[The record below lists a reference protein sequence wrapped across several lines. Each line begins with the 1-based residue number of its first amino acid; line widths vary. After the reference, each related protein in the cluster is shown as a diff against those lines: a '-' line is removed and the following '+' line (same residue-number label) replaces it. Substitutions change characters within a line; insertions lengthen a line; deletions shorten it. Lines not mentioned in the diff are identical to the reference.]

1 MSDIEV
7 LKQLNTYNFIKIHI
21 CIPKII
27 DGKIYYK
34 KIDKDYLISDINIYN
49 SKTKNYITLREVLK
63 HRIYYHL
70 NKNEE
75 TELNNILKEINL
87 KLKKIHDTISIVDDY
102 DPLMGSVELSHRV
115 DVYYWEVVDIN
126 KK

>member
-1 MSDIEV
+1 MNDIEV
-7 LKQLNTYNFIKIHI
+7 LKELKPYKIIKFYP

-27 DGKIYYK
+27 DGKICYK
-34 KIDKDYLISDINIYN
+34 KISKNYLIAGTNIYN
-49 SKTKNYITLREVLK
+49 RKTDNYITLREILK
-63 HRIYYHL
+63 HKRYYDL
-70 NKNEE
+70 DKNEIKNLDKIFS
-75 TELNNILKEINL
+75 TINL

-102 DPLMGSVELSHRV
+102 DPLIGSVELSHRV